1 MFEVRKKDSRSRART
16 GRITTAHGVVET
28 PSYVIVGTHAE
39 VRTLRPEDLVATKT
53 QMVIANTYH
62 LWRTLGDEGLNGYE
76 GLHAAMGWP
85 GPIMTD
91 SGGFQVFSLGFL
103 YDQNMRRGQN
113 GLELE
118 VRGGMKEEPQRRKL
132 VRVTES
138 GVYFHPNLPGE
149 LEAEGAEEGEEM
161 YLDAETSIK
170 IQEQLGAD
178 IIVAF
183 DEPTAP
189 GQDHEYTK
197 AAMERTHKWAERSL
211 EAKTSDQKMYGV
223 VQGGAFEDLRRES
236 AEFIGNLPFDGFAIG
251 STYGDAY
258 GGTKAQTADMLDWS
272 VPHLPEGKPRHLFGV
287 GRIEDLFAGVAQGI
301 DTFDCVIPTREA
313 RHGGIWTRAGR
324 LDIRKGKFAD
334 DDSPLAA
341 ECACP
346 VCLDPSTNRGEV
358 RKLFKDK
365 DPQAGRLATIHNV
378 FFFNNLMSEIRQA
391 IEAGNF
397 EEFRKEYLAGLKK
410 QETLTEEA

>member
-1 MFEVRKKDSRSRART
+1 MFEIRKKDNSSRART
-16 GRITTAHGVVET
+16 GRITTPHGVVET

-39 VRTLRPEDLVATKT
+39 VRTLLPEDLVATKT
-53 QMVIANTYH
+53 QMIIANTYH
-62 LWRTLGDEGLNGYE
+62 LWRALGEEGLNSYE
-76 GLHAAMGWP
+76 GLHEAMDWQ

-103 YDQNMRRGQN
+103 YDQNMRRGGQIEEIGN
-113 GLELE
+113 
-118 VRGGMKEEPQRRKL
+118 RKEEKRKL
-132 VRVTES
+132 VRVTEA

-189 GQDHEYTK
+189 GQDHEYTQ
-197 AAMERTHKWAERSL
+197 AAMERTHKWAARSL
-211 EAKTSDQKMYGV
+211 EAKTSDQKIYGV

-236 AEFIGNLPFDGFAIG
+236 AKFIGNLPFDGFAIG

-258 GGTKAQTADMLDWS
+258 GGTKAQTEQMLEWCL
-272 VPHLPEGKPRHLFGV
+272 PHLPENKPRHLFGV
-287 GRIEDLFAGVAQGI
+287 GRIEDLLNGVAQGI

-313 RHGGIWTRAGR
+313 RHGGIWTRTGR
-324 LDIRKGKFAD
+324 IDIKKSLYKD
-334 DDSPLAA
+334 DRGQL
-341 ECACP
+341 EEGCLCP
-346 VCLDPSTNRGEV
+346 ACLDELVSRAEL
-358 RKLFKDK
+358 RRMFKDK

-391 IEAGNF
+391 IEAGGF
-397 EEFRKEYLAGLKK
+397 EDFRKEYLAGLTK
-410 QETLTEEA
+410 QEPLEEGS